1 MLSVEPQIPKLE
13 EAPEVEPEPKEAAV
27 ASEEQKP
34 CVTSKMLVNCEHGNK
49 SDRF

>member
-13 EAPEVEPEPKEAAV
+13 APEVEPEPEEAAM

-34 CVTSKMLVNCEHGNK
+34 NVSPQK
-49 SDRF
+49 FW